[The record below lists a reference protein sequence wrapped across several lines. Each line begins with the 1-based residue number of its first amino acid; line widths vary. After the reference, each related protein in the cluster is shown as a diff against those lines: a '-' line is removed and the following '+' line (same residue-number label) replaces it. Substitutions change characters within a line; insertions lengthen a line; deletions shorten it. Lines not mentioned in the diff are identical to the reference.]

1 MESTASAAERRQ
13 HLAAL
18 QRANR
23 VRRARAQLKRRIAD
37 GELTAADAVLSHRW
51 EIDRMEI
58 GELLTSQRGW
68 GQRRCQQF
76 LAALAI
82 DETKTLGSMTER
94 QRLAAAARLSR
105 NRAIG

>member
-1 MESTASAAERRQ
+1 MP
-13 HLAAL
+13 
-18 QRANR
+18 
-23 VRRARAQLKRRIAD
+23 
-37 GELTAADAVLSHRW
+37 
-51 EIDRMEI
+51 I

-76 LAALAI
+76 LSALAI

-105 NRAIG
+105 DRAIG

>member
-1 MESTASAAERRQ
+1 MESTARAAERRQ

-23 VRRARAQLKRRIAD
+23 VRCARAQLKRRIAD

-51 EIDRMEI
+51 EIDRMPI

-76 LAALAI
+76 LTALAI

-105 NRAIG
+105 DRAIG

>member
-1 MESTASAAERRQ
+1 MESTSSAIGQPQ
-13 HLAAL
+13 HLGAL
-18 QRANR
+18 ERANR
-23 VRRARAQLKRRIAD
+23 VRSARATLKRRIAD

-51 EIDRMEI
+51 EIDRMPI
-58 GELLTSQRGW
+58 GEVLSSQRGW